1 MRGLLLRSI
10 GALAALLTLSGIA
23 QAAVIVT
30 AVETGGNVVFST
42 AGGSLDLTGL
52 IKGSTV
58 SIPSTIGPATGFY
71 STGGPDSVNAITLYN
86 GGGVLSSW
94 SSFGTGAGRSAD
106 AGTGAMIGLNSS
118 AGDGYLW
125 VPEGYVSGD
134 GLGASSSTY
143 YGETFASL
151 GITAGTYVSSWTG
164 DSITLNAVPIPA
176 AVYLFGSGLGLLGWF
191 RRRQTA

>member
-1 MRGLLLRSI
+1 MKPIRLIPLLTGLLMI
-10 GALAALLTLSGIA
+10 SGA

-30 AVETGGNVVFST
+30 AVESGGDVIFST

-58 SIPSTIGPATGFY
+58 PIPSSI
-71 STGGPDSVNAITLYN
+71 SPDSGYYAVGGATASNSIDLYN

-94 SSFGTGAGRSAD
+94 SSFGTGVGRSAD
-106 AGTGAMIGLNSS
+106 AGTGSMIGLNSS

-125 VPEGYVSGD
+125 VPTGYVSGAT
-134 GLGASSSTY
+134 LGASSSTY
-143 YGETFASL
+143 YGETFATL

-164 DSITLNAVPIPA
+164 DTMTLQAVPIPA
-176 AVYLFGSGLGLLGWF
+176 AVWLFGSALAGLGWL
-191 RRRQTA
+191 RRKQTV